1 MPIRGDRLRWPPR
14 PGKKS
19 GDALPRIRRP
29 LSNGAQS
36 GDAKQELQQPD
47 KTDVSADREAVHP
60 REAIQSTHNDA
71 EQ

>member
-19 GDALPRIRRP
+19 GDTLPGTRRP
-29 LSNGAQS
+29 VSNGAQS

-47 KTDVSADREAVHP
+47 KTDVSADREAAHP
-60 REAIQSTHNDA
+60 REPIQPTHNDA
-71 EQ
+71 GQ